1 MSTTVIYNNITL
13 RNVLTRRFDQTCEYD
28 DSHTDLLF
36 HKFTVSVRGY
46 VHGYAT
52 PINNM
57 GITPINQL
65 GVAESEVAIR
75 QALAEPRRE
84 FKMLVGE
91 SILLHVRAA
100 HDPGTSYPAQSV
112 PNPRTIADGTWL
124 ADLNNGPKPTS
135 VTVTNIVGSSLM
147 VVEFTLE
154 LHCLDC
160 PSANANQSGVLNNR
174 WSVRDTIDESWL
186 TTRTVTGRLRV
197 TNPVMNPQSFRGWV
211 VPPLQ
216 AGFIRQSIDI
226 ATTTDGLTLEYTV
239 TDRETV
245 ASPPDPAIK
254 WTGQHAAIS
263 EDGSSVF
270 EEFQITV
277 WGDKYTPK
285 LELIRVAAL
294 VSEQRLGLQKGK
306 SVNTVQ
312 QASIISYLDEN
323 KIDMRLRTIRGS
335 LDGKNDNVAALGFP
349 TERLASLKTGVPD
362 YKPDTNPAMP
372 AYGTATI
379 TGLFVSYLQS
389 PCNQNHW
396 MAKVTDKPSKES
408 KAVKG
413 EGTKVTV
420 YDGKAE
426 PAKDVT
432 INFEAKENRYEF
444 YELST
449 SIVTRHQTVQVPV
462 SGRPASTAEAKKT
475 RTSRFVVLAP
485 ATQVRTIK
493 IVAERYGEWPK
504 MPPATNIFAANRHI
518 RLIGESEIVAHSTYS
533 ADKKTRRYH
542 LEVEYTHGIDR
553 PYQLEEKIAIGKLPW
568 ETASIDSLAI
578 KPDTFD
584 KKLAF

>member
-1 MSTTVIYNNITL
+1 MATTLIYNGVTM
-13 RNVLTRRFDQTCEYD
+13 RNVLTRKFDQTCEYD
-28 DSHTDLLF
+28 DSRTDLLF
-36 HKFTVSVRGY
+36 HKFTISVRGY
-46 VHGYAT
+46 VHGYVS
-52 PINNM
+52 PITNQDV
-57 GITPINQL
+57 TPINQL
-65 GVAESEVAIR
+65 GVAETEIAIR
-75 QALAEPRRE
+75 QALSEPRRE
-84 FKMLVGE
+84 FKMTVGE
-91 SILLHVRAA
+91 SILLHVKAA
-100 HDPGTSYPAQSV
+100 HDPGTFYPAQAS
-112 PNPRTIADGTWL
+112 PHPKIISDGTWL

-135 VTVTNIVGSSLM
+135 VTVSNIIGSSLM
-147 VVEFTLE
+147 VVEFTIE

-160 PSANANQSGVLNNR
+160 PSSNANQSGVLNNR
-174 WSVRDTIDESWL
+174 WSVRDMIDEFWL
-186 TTRTVTGRLRV
+186 TTRTITGRLRV
-197 TNPVMNPQSFRGWV
+197 TNPILNPQSFRGWV

-216 AGFIRQSIDI
+216 SGFKRQSIDI
-226 ATTTDGLTLEYTV
+226 ATTADGLTLEYTV
-239 TDRETV
+239 TDQETV

-349 TERLASLKTGVPD
+349 TERLASMKTGVPD
-362 YKPDTNPAMP
+362 YKPDTNPVMP
-372 AYGTATI
+372 AYGTATM

-396 MAKVTDKPSKES
+396 MAKVTDKPTKEEKS
-408 KAVKG
+408 TKG
-413 EGTKVTV
+413 EDTKVTISE
-420 YDGKAE
+420 GKAE
-426 PAKDVT
+426 AAKDVT
-432 INFEAKENRYEF
+432 INFDANATRYEF

-449 SIVTRHQTVQVPV
+449 SIMTRHQTVQVPV
-462 SGRPASTAEAKKT
+462 SGNPPTSQESQQT

-485 ATQVRTIK
+485 KTQARTIK
-493 IVAERYGEWPK
+493 IIAERYGEWPQL
-504 MPPATNIFAANRHI
+504 PPPTNIFSNARHI
-518 RLIGESEIVAHSTYS
+518 RLIGESEIVANSTYT

-553 PYQLEEKIAIGKLPW
+553 PYRDGEKIAIGKLPW
-568 ETASIDSLAI
+568 ETATMDTLAL
-578 KPDTFD
+578 KPTAFD